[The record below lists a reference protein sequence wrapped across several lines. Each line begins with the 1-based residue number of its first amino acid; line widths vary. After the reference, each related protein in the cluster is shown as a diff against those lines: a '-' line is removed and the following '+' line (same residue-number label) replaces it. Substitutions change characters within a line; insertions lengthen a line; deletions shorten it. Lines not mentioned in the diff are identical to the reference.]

1 MATNQISS
9 PSNSPQGRH
18 RSLAMKLADAC
29 SNPSYSPDLWAA
41 HFKTF
46 HEVLAKECVE
56 PVNCGG
62 AQGVQ
67 A

>member
-1 MATNQISS
+1 MATTQTSS
-9 PSNSPQGRH
+9 PVNSPQDRH

-41 HFKTF
+41 YFKTF
-46 HEVLAKECVE
+46 QEVLAKEC
-56 PVNCGG
+56 C